1 MVLLIQ
7 IIGKKFFSKDGQIE
21 LSEREAIKDAGSFI
35 LAIMSSILASMFFNE
50 TGIIFVGLGVY
61 IFLRYKQR
69 GPFSDF

>member
-21 LSEREAIKDAGSFI
+21 LPEKEATKDAGSFI
-35 LAIMSSILASMFFNE
+35 LAIMCSILASMFLNE

>member
-1 MVLLIQ
+1 MVNLIQ
-7 IIGKKFFSKDGQIE
+7 MIGKKFFSKDGQIE
-21 LSEREAIKDAGSFI
+21 LSEREATKDAGSFI

-50 TGIIFVGLGVY
+50 TVIVLVGLGVY